1 MGSNLLII
9 LNYSMNSTDPIF
21 SHQLESAAELSK
33 NFDRTVVITS
43 KPYKKQHPDS
53 IKVFS
58 TGWIEGRSFLNAIVF
73 YSIFLR
79 ILAPAIFRGKVF
91 VFSHMTEVQS
101 TLIAPLTRFLRVRHF
116 LWYAHA
122 SKSKY
127 LSWCHFWLTGIVTST
142 KGSCPISS
150 QKVHIIGQAISLKF
164 FNHKES
170 NLQPLTKLVHIGRFD
185 PSKNLE
191 RILNFV
197 EKIRLTIPEITFYQV
212 GGASNSLYTKDSK
225 RIQEK
230 YSECDWVTF
239 SPNVSREDIP
249 DILISSGCFIHAFSG
264 SLDKTIL
271 EATASKVPVVTI
283 NKEYLQIFGSWQRAE
298 SNIDLE
304 SEYLAVISIDRA
316 TLNLELERRQRI
328 VETDHGLK
336 QWSDKIAS
344 ILLDRKSGEF
354 S

>member
-1 MGSNLLII
+1 VRSNLLII

-21 SHQLESAAELSK
+21 SHQLESAIELSQ
-33 NFDRTVVITS
+33 NFDRTVVITA
-43 KPYKKQHPDS
+43 KPFIKQHPGS
-53 IKVFS
+53 IEVFS
-58 TGWIEGRSFLNAIVF
+58 TGWIEGRSFLNALVF
-73 YSIFLR
+73 YSIFLK
-79 ILAPAIFRGKVF
+79 ILVPSIFRRKVF

-101 TLIAPLTRFLRVRHF
+101 ALIAPLTRFLRVRHF

-150 QKVHIIGQAISLKF
+150 EKVHIVGQAISLKF

-170 NLQPLTKLVHIGRFD
+170 ELQSLTKLIHIGRFD

-191 RILNFV
+191 SILNLV
-197 EKIRLTIPEITFYQV
+197 DKIRLTISDITFCQV
-212 GGASNSLYTKDSK
+212 GGASNSLYAKDSK

-239 SPNVSREDIP
+239 SPNVSRVEIP
-249 DILISSGCFIHAFSG
+249 EILSSSGCFIHSFSG
-264 SLDKTIL
+264 SLDKSLL

-298 SNIDLE
+298 ANIDLE
-304 SEYLAVISIDRA
+304 REFLAMISIDRA
-316 TLNLELERRQRI
+316 ALHLELERRQRI

-336 QWSDKIAS
+336 QWSDKITL
-344 ILLDRKSGEF
+344 ILLDQKIGGI
-354 S
+354 